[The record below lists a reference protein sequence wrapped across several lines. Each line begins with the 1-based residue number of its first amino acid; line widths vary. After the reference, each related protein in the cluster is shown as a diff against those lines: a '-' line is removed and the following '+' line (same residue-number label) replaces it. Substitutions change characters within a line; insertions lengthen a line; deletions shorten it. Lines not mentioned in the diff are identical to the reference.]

1 MRKLIDLY
9 NRINSFVA
17 YNMLLFANFTL
28 LLVICFDL
36 PFLIP
41 KIYVLLSAYLFIGL
55 AGYFIN
61 DYFDI
66 DKDRLSNKFNVTRII
81 NKYWVLLAIV
91 TFIAI
96 GLQLVTLVSKYAP
109 YVVYFEILLL
119 VLYSS
124 KPTRLK
130 EKGFLGILT
139 DSAYAYTL
147 PCIIIIQ
154 IISEY
159 VIAPYWFWLLFVCLN
174 SCIGIRDIL
183 IHQSIDFEK
192 DVKSATNTFY
202 TKHVLLSNKL
212 ILWFED
218 LVSLMLIA
226 LIGSLCSEKNSL
238 AIIAVF
244 SFVLLSWFRKK
255 FKKINEINYVI
266 RSYILS
272 SSILIFYLS
281 TNRLAVLPLLIH
293 PYLFHFIN
301 HFIKNF
307 NSNTY
312 APIKRILSLIEHLFK
327 SKFTL
332 FINYSLYYFFM
343 PFGRNLK
350 SKPLYKKKL
359 NNFGLSSSDNNKS
372 ISKK

>member
-1 MRKLIDLY
+1 
-9 NRINSFVA
+9 
-17 YNMLLFANFTL
+17 MLLFANFSL
-28 LLVICFDL
+28 LLIICFDL
-36 PFLIP
+36 PFLLP
-41 KIYVLLSAYLFIGL
+41 KIYVLLCAYLFIGL

-61 DYFDI
+61 DFFDR
-66 DKDRLSNKFNVTRII
+66 DKDKLSNKFNVTHII

-96 GLQLVTLVSKYAP
+96 GIQLVKLVSKYAP
-109 YVVYFEILLL
+109 YVIYFEILLL

-139 DSAYAYTL
+139 DSAYAHTL
-147 PCIIIIQ
+147 PSIIIVQ

-159 VIAPYWFWLLFVCLN
+159 VNVPYWFWLLFVCLN

-183 IHQSIDFEK
+183 IHQSIDYEK
-192 DVKSATNTFY
+192 DVKSETNTFY
-202 TKHVLLSNKL
+202 TKNVLVSNKL

-218 LVSLMLIA
+218 LVSLMLIV
-226 LIGSLCSEKNSL
+226 LLGGLYSQNNSF

-244 SFVLLSWFRKK
+244 SFVLLSWIIKK
-255 FKKINEINYVI
+255 LKRLSEINYVI

-281 TNRLAVLPLLIH
+281 TNRLAVLPILIH

-307 NSNTY
+307 NSNIYGTV
-312 APIKRILSLIEHLFK
+312 KRILSQIEHIFK
-327 SKFTL
+327 SKFNL
-332 FINYSLYYFFM
+332 FINHTLYYIFI

-350 SKPLYKKKL
+350 IKPLYKKKL
-359 NNFGLSSSDNNKS
+359 NNFGLSSSDKNKS
-372 ISKK
+372 ISKE

>member
-1 MRKLIDLY
+1 MHKLIDLY

-17 YNMLLFANFTL
+17 YNMLLFANFSL
-28 LLVICFDL
+28 LLIICFDL

-41 KIYVLLSAYLFIGL
+41 KIYILISAYLFIGL

-66 DKDRLSNKFNVTRII
+66 DKDRLSNKFNVTHII
-81 NKYWVLLAIV
+81 NKYWVILAIV

-109 YVVYFEILLL
+109 YVVYLEIILL

-139 DSAYAYTL
+139 DSAYSHTL
-147 PCIIIIQ
+147 PSIIIIQ
-154 IISEY
+154 IINEY

-192 DVKSATNTFY
+192 DVKSETNTFY

-218 LVSLMLIA
+218 FVSFMLIA
-226 LIGSLCSEKNSL
+226 LIGSLCLEKKSL
-238 AIIAVF
+238 AITTVF
-244 SFVLLSWFRKK
+244 LFVLLSWIRYK
-255 FKKINEINYVI
+255 FKKLREINYVI

-281 TNRLAVLPLLIH
+281 TNRLSVLALLIH
-293 PYLFHFIN
+293 PYNFHFTL
-301 HFIKNF
+301 HFIKNL
-307 NSNTY
+307 NSNIIG
-312 APIKRILSLIEHLFK
+312 PIKRILSLIEHLYK

-332 FINYSLYYFFM
+332 LINYTLYYFFI

-359 NNFGLSSSDNNKS
+359 NNFDISSTENNKS